1 MRQVL
6 DREIVKADRLLQ
18 IAAAIEFL
26 HDHVLGQIVV
36 VKVRAR

>member
-18 IAAAIEFL
+18 ITATIEFL
-26 HDHVLGQIVV
+26 HDYILSQVVV
-36 VKVRAR
+36 VKVRSR